1 MTMTGV
7 SPSTDQDTVG
17 QGGMGL
23 GGVGLGGVGLSGAAQ
38 DATEQCPGQGPA
50 TARGTTAG
58 TAQAEQTGTGPDRAD
73 RADRADRK
81 PAQPVPLRRNLR
93 FQLLWGG
100 SAASTLG
107 LHVTD
112 TAYPLLLLAM
122 TGSSTLAGAFGA
134 LQMAASVLC
143 GVHGGSVADRYD
155 RRRVLIA
162 ADSVRLLATLSVP
175 LAMALDAF
183 SVAHALLVA
192 VVTGATLAYS
202 GPVRLLA
209 VRSVV
214 APEQLR
220 QALAQDEARMS
231 GAGLAGPPLAGLLLG
246 AGRAVPFLGAALA
259 SLLSLATA
267 CLVRFPG
274 RAEPAA
280 PADAAPAD
288 TVADE
293 ATGTT
298 TGAAAAAKDSGALA
312 GFRHLLADRTLRST
326 LAVVFGINLVGS
338 AVVLPVIVV
347 LRDQGVSSGGIGL
360 ALAGEAVGAMAGA
373 LLVARL
379 HRLAGPGALLLAV
392 AWFAVPLF
400 LAPLLPGGAVTVFAA
415 LFLMG
420 LGVPALR
427 VMIDIL
433 VFQQVAE
440 ELRGRVIAATMTLF
454 TVGMPAGLFG
464 SGVLLDH
471 VAPGTA
477 LAVLA
482 LLLALG
488 LLPATFDRTLRRAGW
503 PA

>member
-1 MTMTGV
+1 MTMTEDAPPAV
-7 SPSTDQDTVG
+7 QDAVG
-17 QGGMGL
+17 QHPAVQGA
-23 GGVGLGGVGLSGAAQ
+23 VG
-38 DATEQCPGQGPA
+38 
-50 TARGTTAG
+50 RNTAG
-58 TAQAEQTGTGPDRAD
+58 RESAGRESAR
-73 RADRADRK
+73 
-81 PAQPVPLRRNLR
+81 PVPLRRNLR

-100 SAASTLG
+100 SAAGTLG
-107 LHVTD
+107 LHVSD

-134 LQMAASVLC
+134 LQIGASVLC

-162 ADSVRLLATLSVP
+162 ADSVRLLAALSVP

-183 SVAHALLVA
+183 SVVHALLVA
-192 VVTGATLAYS
+192 VVIGATIAYS

-259 SLLSLATA
+259 SLLSLTAA
-267 CLVRFPG
+267 CLVRFPR

-280 PADAAPAD
+280 SKAPSGTAVSG
-288 TVADE
+288 TA
-293 ATGTT
+293 ATGTV
-298 TGAAAAAKDSGALA
+298 TGEELTGEAAAKEGSGALA
-312 GFRHLLADRTLRST
+312 GFRHLLADRTLRAT

-338 AVVLPVIVV
+338 AVVLPVIVL
-347 LRDQGVSSGGIGL
+347 LRERGVPSGGIGL

-373 LLVARL
+373 LLVSRL

-392 AWFAVPLF
+392 AWFVVPLF

-454 TVGMPAGLFG
+454 TVGMPAGMFG

-477 LAVLA
+477 LTVLA

-488 LLPATFDRTLRRAGW
+488 LLPATFDRTLRRAVW

>member
-1 MTMTGV
+1 MTMTEDA
-7 SPSTDQDTVG
+7 PSAVQDAAG
-17 QGGMGL
+17 QG
-23 GGVGLGGVGLSGAAQ
+23 ATRREAERRETAQ
-38 DATEQCPGQGPA
+38 EGTGQP
-50 TARGTTAG
+50 R
-58 TAQAEQTGTGPDRAD
+58 TAQAAT
-73 RADRADRK
+73 RK
-81 PAQPVPLRRNLR
+81 SAQPVPLRRNLR

-107 LHVTD
+107 LHVSD

-134 LQMAASVLC
+134 LQIAASVLC

-162 ADSVRLLATLSVP
+162 ADSVRLLAALSVP

-183 SVAHALLVA
+183 SVVHALLVA
-192 VVTGATLAYS
+192 VVIGATIAYS

-259 SLLSLATA
+259 SLLSLASA

-280 PADAAPAD
+280 P
-288 TVADE
+288 TVAAGSAADRAAGE
-293 ATGTT
+293 VARTATDAVTATKEDG
-298 TGAAAAAKDSGALA
+298 SGALA
-312 GFRHLLADRTLRST
+312 GFRHLLADRTLRAT

-338 AVVLPVIVV
+338 AVVLPVIVL
-347 LRDQGVSSGGIGL
+347 LRERGVSSGGIGL

-373 LLVARL
+373 LLVSRL

-400 LAPLLPGGAVTVFAA
+400 LAPLLPGGAATVFAA

-427 VMIDIL
+427 VMIDLL

-477 LAVLA
+477 LSVLA

-488 LLPATFDRTLRRAGW
+488 LLPATFDRTLRRAVW

>member
-1 MTMTGV
+1 MTMTGI
-7 SPSTDQDTVG
+7 SPSADQGTVEQDAAEHGAAEQDAAGQDTAERRAG
-17 QGGMGL
+17 QG
-23 GGVGLGGVGLSGAAQ
+23 
-38 DATEQCPGQGPA
+38 TA
-50 TARGTTAG
+50 TARGTTAR
-58 TAQAEQTGTGPDRAD
+58 TAQAERAEPAEPGPERAD
-73 RADRADRK
+73 RTARK
-81 PAQPVPLRRNLR
+81 PVQPVPLRRNLR

-107 LHVTD
+107 LHVSD

-155 RRRVLIA
+155 HRRVLIA

-267 CLVRFPG
+267 CLVRFPR

-280 PADAAPAD
+280 PADAATAG
-288 TVADE
+288 TA
-293 ATGTT
+293 AGTTTGTT
-298 TGAAAAAKDSGALA
+298 TGATAAQKDSGALA
-312 GFRHLLADRTLRST
+312 GFRHLVADRTLRST

>member
-17 QGGMGL
+17 QGG
-23 GGVGLGGVGLSGAAQ
+23 VGQGRVGRGRTELGAAEQ
-38 DATEQCPGQGPA
+38 DA
-50 TARGTTAG
+50 
-58 TAQAEQTGTGPDRAD
+58 AEQGAGQRPE
-73 RADRADRK
+73 

-280 PADAAPAD
+280 PAAATTGTA
-288 TVADE
+288 ADE
-293 ATGTT
+293 ATGATSGTT

>member
-1 MTMTGV
+1 M
-7 SPSTDQDTVG
+7 
-17 QGGMGL
+17 
-23 GGVGLGGVGLSGAAQ
+23 
-38 DATEQCPGQGPA
+38 
-50 TARGTTAG
+50 
-58 TAQAEQTGTGPDRAD
+58 
-73 RADRADRK
+73 
-81 PAQPVPLRRNLR
+81 PLRRNLR

-100 SAASTLG
+100 SAAGTLG
-107 LHVTD
+107 LHVSD

-134 LQMAASVLC
+134 LQIGASVLC

-162 ADSVRLLATLSVP
+162 ADSVRLLAALSVP
-175 LAMALDAF
+175 LAMALGAF
-183 SVAHALLVA
+183 SVVHALLVA
-192 VVTGATLAYS
+192 VVIGATIAYS

-259 SLLSLATA
+259 SLLSLAA
-267 CLVRFPG
+267 SCLVRFPR

-280 PADAAPAD
+280 PKTPSGTATTGTAATGTAAGEA
-288 TVADE
+288 ADE
-293 ATGTT
+293 A
-298 TGAAAAAKDSGALA
+298 AAGEAAAKEGSGALA
-312 GFRHLLADRTLRST
+312 GFRHLLADRTLRAT
-326 LAVVFGINLVGS
+326 LTVVFGINLVGS
-338 AVVLPVIVV
+338 AVVLPVIVL
-347 LRDQGVSSGGIGL
+347 LRERGVPSGGIGL

-373 LLVARL
+373 LLVSRL

-392 AWFAVPLF
+392 AWYVVPLF

-454 TVGMPAGLFG
+454 TVGMPAGMFG

-471 VAPGTA
+471 VTPGTA
-477 LAVLA
+477 LTVLA

-488 LLPATFDRTLRRAGW
+488 LLPATFDRTLCRAVW

>member
-17 QGGMGL
+17 QGG
-23 GGVGLGGVGLSGAAQ
+23 VGRGRTELGAAEQ
-38 DATEQCPGQGPA
+38 DA
-50 TARGTTAG
+50 
-58 TAQAEQTGTGPDRAD
+58 AEQGAGQRPES
-73 RADRADRK
+73 
-81 PAQPVPLRRNLR
+81 AQPVPLRRNLR

-280 PADAAPAD
+280 PAAPAAA
-288 TVADE
+288 TTGTAADE
-293 ATGTT
+293 ATGATSGTT
-298 TGAAAAAKDSGALA
+298 TGAAAAANDSGALA

>member
-1 MTMTGV
+1 MTGI
-7 SPSTDQDTVG
+7 SASTTRE
-17 QGGMGL
+17 
-23 GGVGLGGVGLSGAAQ
+23 SAQ
-38 DATEQCPGQGPA
+38 DGRVSAQDGRGPEA
-50 TARGTTAG
+50 VRM
-58 TAQAEQTGTGPDRAD
+58 E
-73 RADRADRK
+73 
-81 PAQPVPLRRNLR
+81 PAVRPPVPLHRNLR

-100 SAASTLG
+100 AASSTLG
-107 LHVTD
+107 LQVSD

-134 LQMAASVLC
+134 LQIAASVLF
-143 GVHGGSVADRYD
+143 GVHGGAVADRCD
-155 RRRVLIA
+155 RRRVLIV
-162 ADSVRLLATLSVP
+162 ADSVRLSAALSVP
-175 LAMALDAF
+175 LAMALDLF
-183 SVAHALLVA
+183 TVAHALLSA
-192 VVTGATLAYS
+192 VVIGATLAYS

-214 APEQLR
+214 PPEQLR

-267 CLVRFPG
+267 CLVRFPAG
-274 RAEPAA
+274 AAARGGAGAGADPSTSTDTGTGTGTDQTRPAA
-280 PADAAPAD
+280 PAREADPAAGGE
-288 TVADE
+288 TE
-293 ATGTT
+293 RG
-298 TGAAAAAKDSGALA
+298 GALA
-312 GFRHLLADRTLRST
+312 GFRYLLADRTLRAT

-338 AVVLPVIVV
+338 AVVLPVIVL
-347 LRDQGVSSGGIGL
+347 LRERGASSGGIGV
-360 ALAGEAVGAMAGA
+360 ALAGEAVGAIVGA
-373 LLVARL
+373 LLVSRL
-379 HRLAGPGALLLAV
+379 HRLTGPGSLLLAV
-392 AWFAVPLF
+392 AWCVVPLF
-400 LAPLLPGGAVTVFAA
+400 LLPLLPGGAVTVFGA

-464 SGVLLDH
+464 SGVLLDQ
-471 VAPGTA
+471 VSPATA
-477 LAVLA
+477 LVALA
-482 LLLALG
+482 ALLALG
-488 LLPATFDRTLRRAGW
+488 LLPATFDRTLRRADW